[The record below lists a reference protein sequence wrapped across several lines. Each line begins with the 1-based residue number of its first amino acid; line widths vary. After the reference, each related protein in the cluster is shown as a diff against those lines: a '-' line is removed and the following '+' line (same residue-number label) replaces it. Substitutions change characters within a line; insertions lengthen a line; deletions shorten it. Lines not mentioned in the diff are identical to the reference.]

1 MKYAIF
7 PLNIFL
13 LPGEQTCLHIF
24 EDRYKQLLR
33 DIEETNMPFGVY
45 FQNKNN
51 TSSFGS
57 MVKLIDVNRRY
68 NGGEIDITIEATYLF
83 RLDTFYSNFD
93 NKAYSGG
100 NISKLEEK
108 VNVELESSI
117 FDAFVS
123 LVKLRNPGKLV
134 EIPRNIWDVAFWLN
148 LTSKDKLELVRFSS
162 IKSQQEFI
170 KSHILLNMAILDQEK
185 NAEFNMYL
193 N

>member
-7 PLNIFL
+7 PLNLFL
-13 LPGEQTCLHIF
+13 LPGEQTYLHIF
-24 EDRYKQLLR
+24 EERYKQLLH

-51 TSSFGS
+51 TSSFGT

-68 NGGEIDITIEATYLF
+68 DGGEMDITIEATYLF

-93 NKAYSGG
+93 DKEYSGG
-100 NISKLEEK
+100 DISRLEEK
-108 VNVELESSI
+108 ENVELESSI

-123 LVKLRNPGKLV
+123 LVKLRHPGKLV
-134 EIPRNIWDVAFWLN
+134 EIPRNIWDVAFRLN
-148 LTSKDKLELVRFSS
+148 LTSKDKFELVRINS
-162 IKSQQEFI
+162 IKRQQECI
-170 KSHILLNMAILDQEK
+170 KSHILLNLAILDQEK
-185 NAEFNMYL
+185 YVDFNMYL

>member
-7 PLNIFL
+7 PLNLFL

-33 DIEETNMPFGVY
+33 DVEETNMPFGVY

-68 NGGEIDITIEATYLF
+68 NGGELDITVEATYLF
-83 RLDTFYSNFD
+83 RLDNFYSNFD
-93 NKAYSGG
+93 DKAYSGG
-100 NISKLEEK
+100 NISRLEEK
-108 VNVELESSI
+108 EDVELESLI
-117 FDAFVS
+117 FDALVS
-123 LVKLRNPGKLV
+123 LVKLRHPGKLV

-148 LTSKDKLELVRFSS
+148 LTSMDKFELVRLNS
-162 IKSQQEFI
+162 IKKQQEFI
-170 KSHILLNMAILDQEK
+170 KSQISLHMAILDQDK